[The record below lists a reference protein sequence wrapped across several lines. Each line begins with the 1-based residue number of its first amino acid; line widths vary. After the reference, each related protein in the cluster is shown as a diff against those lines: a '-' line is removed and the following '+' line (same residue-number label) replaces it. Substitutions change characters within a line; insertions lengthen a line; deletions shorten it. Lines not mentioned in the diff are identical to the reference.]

1 MIKNVLVTGASG
13 KLGNFVVP
21 YLQDQ
26 GYNVV
31 GTDIVLPRPDSE
43 NAKRGVPFVKADL
56 LNIGDL
62 MKAIAMAQ
70 PDAIVHLGAIPYNVE
85 LQPPYADRT
94 GIGAA
99 SDGIRTTWTQPED
112 NTMKINTMGVVYVMD
127 AARRMGVKNVITA
140 TSFFSYGMG
149 FRISGHDFMPK
160 YLPIDEEHP
169 CEPED
174 SYSLSKYLG
183 EEIMKAFVRAYDM
196 NAIAMRV
203 LGVYYYNSEASRKTH
218 VFHRG
223 FELIPDNEREKV
235 MTCTIYEYVD
245 ARDIAVFTDLA
256 LQKIGSLPHPYEA
269 FNVWTDTH
277 LEPESAEF
285 YAKLYPKLADMVKNL
300 KGHDGLFSIEKAR
313 KLLGYEP
320 QYSWR
325 NEK

>member
-56 LNIGDL
+56 LNIGDI

-99 SDGIRTTWTQPED
+99 SDGIRTNWTQPED
-112 NTMKINTMGVVYVMD
+112 NTMKINTMGVFYVMD

-169 CEPED
+169 CWPED
-174 SYSLSKYLG
+174 TYS
-183 EEIMKAFVRAYDM
+183 
-196 NAIAMRV
+196 